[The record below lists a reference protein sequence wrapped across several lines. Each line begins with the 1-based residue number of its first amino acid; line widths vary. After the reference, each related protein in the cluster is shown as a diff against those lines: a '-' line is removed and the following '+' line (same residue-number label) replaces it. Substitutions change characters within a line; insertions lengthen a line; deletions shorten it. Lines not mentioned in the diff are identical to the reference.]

1 MLKKNPSKN
10 PFYEKIKIFKKGTF
24 VIESFVTISSFD
36 YDCTLIV
43 ENSTIFNIDLAR
55 IFLSFKITYLLI
67 LGLTHKY
74 EYGRIKGQNSKALN
88 FVKCGV

>member
-10 PFYEKIKIFKKGTF
+10 PFYEKIKMFKKGTF

-43 ENSTIFNIDLAR
+43 ENFVTIVHHYISYNKD
-55 IFLSFKITYLLI
+55 
-67 LGLTHKY
+67 
-74 EYGRIKGQNSKALN
+74 
-88 FVKCGV
+88 